1 MIKFFKSNSGSVIA
15 LSCNSVLS
23 EGDINALSW
32 LFDKAQYLDCEEIN
46 GYFVGP
52 TKEMITPWSTTAV
65 EITRNMK
72 ISGIER
78 IEEFF
83 PVESADASYDRMLQR
98 VYSKLDQSIFTV
110 DKEPQEII
118 YITDFHEYNKQEGL
132 ALSDIEIK
140 YLEDLS
146 AKIGRALTDSEVF
159 GFSQV
164 NSEHCRHKIF
174 NGTFII
180 DGKEMES
187 SLFKMIKET
196 SAQNPNSIVSAYKDN
211 CAFIEGPT
219 VKMFHPKDGSKA
231 DFFQLDEAETVIS
244 LKAETHNFPTTV
256 EPFNGAA
263 TGSGGE
269 IRDRIAGGKGS
280 FPIAGTAAYMTS
292 YPRFEEGERP
302 WESSIPPRKWLYQT
316 PLEILIKASNGASD
330 FGNKFG
336 QPLICGSLTTFEHQ
350 ENNKDLGY
358 DKVIMLAGG
367 IGYAKRVDALKDSP
381 VKGDKVVLLGGDN
394 YRIGMGGGAVS
405 SVATGEY
412 DNSIELNAVQR
423 SNPEMQKRSY
433 NAIRALSESSNNPI
447 VSIHDHGAGGHL
459 NCLSELVEDCGGTID
474 ISKLPIGDPTR
485 SLTTFE
491 HQENNKDL
499 GYDKVIML
507 AGGIGYAKRVDALKD
522 SPVKGDKVVLLG
534 GDNYRIGMGGGAVSS
549 VATGEYD
556 NSIELNAVQR
566 SNPEMQKR
574 SYNAIRALSESSN
587 NPIVSIHDHGAG
599 GHLNCLSELV
609 EDCGGTIDISKLPIG
624 DPTLSAKEIIG
635 NESQER
641 MGLVLKNED
650 VPLLEKIAKR
660 ERAPFYVIGEATGED
675 NFTLVDGK
683 TGKKPIDLQI
693 ADMLGKTPKTVITDN
708 SVEESYKGESTPQL
722 TDNEIYTRVKNLLQ
736 LESVA
741 CKDWLTNK
749 VDRSVTGLVANQQ
762 CAGDIQLPINDL
774 GVTAIGYEDKEGI
787 ATSIGSAPSV
797 ALIDSAKGSQMA
809 IAEALT
815 NVVFAPLKDQ
825 IKSVSLSANWMWPAK
840 NSGED
845 ARLYKAVKG
854 ASDFAIALGINIPT
868 GKDSMSM
875 TQKYPDGSKVF
886 SPGTLI
892 VSTVAAVKDV
902 AKVVKAAMQSVES
915 DFYYIPF
922 VKDSNF
928 ALGGSAYYQTLNLVG
943 NDIPEIDAEYFKN
956 SFNAVQNLI
965 DEGIVLAGHDVS
977 QGGMITTLLEMA
989 FAKSKGG
996 MKLNF
1001 GSAPLASLFS
1011 EQPGVVLQVKS
1022 GTDLSNIGVSACKLG
1037 SYQNERSL
1045 DIIIEG
1051 SNLSFDINSYRDIWY
1066 KTSYLFDK
1074 RQSGEECAT
1083 ERFENYKNQPL
1094 EYKFAPQ
1101 FDGNIVPEVKERP
1114 IAAIIREK
1122 GSNGDRE
1129 MAYALYLAGFDVKD
1143 VHTTDLISGEE
1154 KLEDVRLI
1162 VFVGGFSNADTLGSA
1177 KGWAGALLY
1186 NEQARTTIENYYARE
1201 DTLSLGI
1208 CNGCQLMTELGLVT
1222 PKKRESAPKMKHN
1235 NSHKFESGFVGVTVT
1250 ESPSIMLKSLRGSKL
1265 GIWVAHG
1272 EGKFDFPTP
1281 VENYNIALKYN
1292 YNSYPANP
1300 NGSPEA
1306 CAGICSDDGRHLAM
1320 MPHPERC
1327 LRPWNWPYYP
1337 AELSQDKV
1345 TPWVEM
1351 FVNARKWVESK

>member
-302 WESSIPPRKWLYQT
+302 WEISIPPRKWLYQT

-423 SNPEMQKRSY
+423 SNPEMQKR
-433 NAIRALSESSNNPI
+433 A
-447 VSIHDHGAGGHL
+447 
-459 NCLSELVEDCGGTID
+459 
-474 ISKLPIGDPTR
+474 
-485 SLTTFE
+485 
-491 HQENNKDL
+491 
-499 GYDKVIML
+499 
-507 AGGIGYAKRVDALKD
+507 
-522 SPVKGDKVVLLG
+522 
-534 GDNYRIGMGGGAVSS
+534 
-549 VATGEYD
+549 
-556 NSIELNAVQR
+556 
-566 SNPEMQKR
+566 
-574 SYNAIRALSESSN
+574 YNAIRALSESSN

-1222 PKKRESAPKMKHN
+1222 PNKRESAPKMKHN

-1250 ESPSIMLKSLRGSKL
+1250 ESPSIMLKSLNGSKL

-1337 AELSQDKV
+1337 AELSQNKV